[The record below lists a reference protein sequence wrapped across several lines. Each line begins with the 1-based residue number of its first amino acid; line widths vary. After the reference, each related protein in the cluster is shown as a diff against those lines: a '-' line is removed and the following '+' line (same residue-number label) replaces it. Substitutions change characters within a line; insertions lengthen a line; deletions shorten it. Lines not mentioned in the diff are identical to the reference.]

1 MVDYFKKNPQD
12 KIEKKEDLIKIL
24 LFDKLIQ
31 KEAKKS
37 YIKME
42 FLQKHFFKHIES
54 IDKDNKHI
62 NWDKLL
68 LFYARFTVDAYSF
81 CRLMKDESNWYKNII
96 LYGGKGHTEN
106 ILDMLLDW
114 EPTRDRTKIL
124 DKQYQDNEKFRL
136 LNIKFKIS
144 SKCIEYPEYKE
155 QIKWMEELDELKN
168 SIINAPSYTVKIVDI
183 DKDDIKHTPLHVVLA
198 SDIDKH
204 DIRHALQGVRV
215 TDIDEADDKY
225 SKLEARVLTP
235 EEVEQLKMHKKA
247 EGIKTKKKNQQ
258 KKKPTKKNNKKN

>member
-24 LFDKLIQ
+24 LHDKLIQ
-31 KEAKKS
+31 KESKKS

-68 LFYARFTVDAYSF
+68 LLYTRFTVDAYSF
-81 CRLMKDESNWYKNII
+81 CRLMKEEKNWYKNII

-106 ILDMLLDW
+106 IYNMLLDW
-114 EPTRDRTKIL
+114 EPSRDRTELL
-124 DKQYQDNEKFRL
+124 DKSLQDNEKFKL
-136 LNIKFKIS
+136 LNIKFKVRS
-144 SKCIEYPEYKE
+144 NCIQHPEYKE

-168 SIINAPSYTVKIVDI
+168 SIINALPHTVKIVDI

-204 DIRHALQGVRV
+204 V
-215 TDIDEADDKY
+215 
-225 SKLEARVLTP
+225 
-235 EEVEQLKMHKKA
+235 
-247 EGIKTKKKNQQ
+247 
-258 KKKPTKKNNKKN
+258 